1 MKRDAVRRALPDA
14 RVERVAVESGVSEQ
28 PWGDDETVAG
38 ARNRAQRALGDA
50 HDLGVGLEGGVCV
63 ADWREATEQA
73 SSDGEPLSDRS
84 SGRSPHEDGDA
95 ASQRPGDLHL
105 IMWAAATDGD
115 RTEIGAGPRLRL
127 PDDVADRLH
136 DGAELGPVMDDL
148 LDTSG
153 VAENQ
158 GAAGVLTAGMT
169 DRTEALRTA
178 VAGAVGPFVTEHY

>member
-1 MKRDAVRRALPDA
+1 VKRDAVQRALPDA
-14 RVERVAVESGVSEQ
+14 TVDAVPVESGVSEQ

-38 ARNRAQRALGDA
+38 ARNRAERARGESDDY
-50 HDLGVGLEGGVCV
+50 DLGVGLEGGVADRV
-63 ADWREATEQA
+63 AAPREATERT
-73 SSDGEPLSDRS
+73 SGE
-84 SGRSPHEDGDA
+84 A
-95 ASQRPGDLHL
+95 ASPRDGLFL
-105 IMWAAATDGD
+105 VMWAAATDGD
-115 RTEIGAGPRLRL
+115 RTAIAAGPRLRL
-127 PDDVADRLH
+127 PDDVAARLQ

-178 VAGAVGPFVTEHY
+178 VAGALGPFVTDHYE